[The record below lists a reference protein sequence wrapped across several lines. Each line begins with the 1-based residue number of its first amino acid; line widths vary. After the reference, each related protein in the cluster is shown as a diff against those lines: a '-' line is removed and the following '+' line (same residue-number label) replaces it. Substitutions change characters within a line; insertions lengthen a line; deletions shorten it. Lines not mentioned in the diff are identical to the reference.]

1 MSLDATFTLCLGFF
15 LQRHFGHKDISVIF
29 LLVLLQLDITVL
41 TAGTKFARKLWGTK
55 FVWYAC
61 RCAYHTNIVS
71 LCFDDVTM
79 FNQPWCTLFV

>member
-55 FVWYAC
+55 FV
-61 RCAYHTNIVS
+61 
-71 LCFDDVTM
+71 
-79 FNQPWCTLFV
+79 